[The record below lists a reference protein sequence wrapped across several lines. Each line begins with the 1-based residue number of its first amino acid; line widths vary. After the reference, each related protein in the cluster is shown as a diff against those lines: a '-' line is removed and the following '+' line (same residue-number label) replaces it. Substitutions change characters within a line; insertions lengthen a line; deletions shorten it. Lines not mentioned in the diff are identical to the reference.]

1 MSTNNVVTHPRF
13 AAVPVKNPP
22 MRKGPKPKGCASY
35 YAAKGK
41 RDRERRLRNLDQ
53 ARQAEEFPG
62 VSYEVSEVAS
72 RLANALKLLDFPRL
86 KRLVENAEQMIRAYP
101 NPAD

>member
-1 MSTNNVVTHPRF
+1 MNTSNVVTHPRF
-13 AAVPVKNPP
+13 ALVPVKNPP
-22 MRKGPKPKGCASY
+22 MRKGPKPPGTTGF

-41 RDRERRLRNLDQ
+41 RDRERRLRQQ
-53 ARQAEEFPG
+53 ARRIEEFPG
-62 VSYEVSEVAS
+62 VSLEVFEVAH